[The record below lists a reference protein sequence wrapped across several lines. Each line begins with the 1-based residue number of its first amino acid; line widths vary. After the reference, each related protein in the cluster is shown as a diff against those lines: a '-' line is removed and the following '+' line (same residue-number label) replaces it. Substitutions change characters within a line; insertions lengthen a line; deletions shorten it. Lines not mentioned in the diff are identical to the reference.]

1 MPVRIFIEPQQGT
14 SYQRVLALAQCA
26 ERLGFDGFFSSD
38 HYLKMSDV
46 RGLPGPLDTWTTMAG
61 LARDTT
67 RLRLGSLVTPV
78 TFRLPGPLAIA
89 VAQIDEMSGGR
100 VDLGIG
106 AGWFDNEH
114 KAYGIPFP
122 PAPVRH
128 QMLEEQL
135 AIITGL
141 WRTPVGDTFA
151 FEGTHYRVD
160 GSPALPKPLQQPH
173 VPIILG
179 GRGTVRIP
187 RLTATYADEFNLSQ
201 PTLEDYAAQRARV
214 RAACEKRGR
223 DPDSLVYSCWLTVC
237 CGADEAEYRRRAQAI
252 GRDADELRRAG
263 LAGLPGEVLDR
274 FAAFRAIGVERFY
287 LQTLDL
293 DDHDQLELL
302 ARDVLPSVGEF
313 TV

>member
-1 MPVRIFIEPQQGT
+1 MSVRIFIEPQQGT

-61 LARDTT
+61 LARDTS

-89 VAQIDEMSGGR
+89 IAQIDDMSGGR
-100 VDLGIG
+100 VELGLG
-106 AGWFDNEH
+106 AGWFENEH
-114 KAYGIPFP
+114 RAYGIPFP
-122 PAPVRH
+122 SAPVRH
-128 QMLEEQL
+128 EMLEEQL

-141 WRTPVGDTFA
+141 WRTPTGDTFV

-160 GSPALPKPLQQPH
+160 ASPALPKPLQQPH
-173 VPIILG
+173 VPIIVG
-179 GRGTVRIP
+179 GKGHVRIP
-187 RLTATYADEFNLSQ
+187 RLAATYATEFNMSS
-201 PTLEDYAAQRARV
+201 PTPNDYAPQRARV

-223 DPDSLVYSCWLTVC
+223 DPDSLVYSCWLTLC
-237 CGADEAEYRRRAQAI
+237 CGADEAEYVRRAQAI
-252 GRDADELRRAG
+252 DRAPDELRRVG
-263 LAGLPGEVLDR
+263 LAGLPHEAVDR
-274 FAAFRAIGVERFY
+274 VAAFRAVGVERFY

-293 DDHDQLELL
+293 DDHDHLELI
-302 ARDVLPSVGEF
+302 ADVLRSVGEF
-313 TV
+313 TA